1 VTSDVTSGGVGDR
14 HPATLRIL
22 AVCTA
27 NVCRSPVVER
37 LLTRHLS
44 AAGWPVQVRSAGVA
58 GGRLGVHRDTLAA
71 AAEVG
76 VDLSDHGSRRLTTAL
91 LADDG
96 ADLVVTSTREH
107 LREVVALDPGAWPR
121 TFTLRELARR
131 AGEVSNMANVWNVS
145 DFAAWR
151 AALGEGR
158 RAADLMRPDPAD
170 DLDDPYGGPARHHV
184 TMVHDVEALSARI
197 AHLVP
202 RP

>member
-1 VTSDVTSGGVGDR
+1 
-14 HPATLRIL
+14 LRIL

-37 LLTRHLS
+37 LLARHLN
-44 AAGWPVQVRSAGVA
+44 AVGWSVQVRSAGVS
-58 GGRLGVHRDTLAA
+58 GGRLGVHPDTITAA
-71 AAEVG
+71 SAVG
-76 VDLSDHGSRRLTTAL
+76 LDLSDHGSRRLTAEL
-91 LADDG
+91 LVDEG
-96 ADLVVTSTREH
+96 ADLVITSTREH

-131 AGEVSNMANVWNVS
+131 AGDVATGSSASDGFEAM

-151 AALGEGR
+151 AALGAGR

-170 DLDDPYGGPARHHV
+170 DLDDPYGGPARHHL
-184 TMVHDVEALSARI
+184 TMVHDIDALSARI

-202 RP
+202 R

>member
-1 VTSDVTSGGVGDR
+1 MTGD
-14 HPATLRIL
+14 PVTLRIL
-22 AVCTA
+22 TVCTA

-37 LLTRHLS
+37 LLSRHLES
-44 AAGWPVQVRSAGVA
+44 AGWSVQVRSAGVS

-76 VDLSDHGSRRLTTAL
+76 VDLSDHSSRRLTAGL
-91 LADDG
+91 LTEEG

-121 TFTLRELARR
+121 TFTLRELVRR
-131 AGEVSNMANVWNVS
+131 ADHLSGMTGASGMTDVTN
-145 DFAAWR
+145 FATWR
-151 AALGEGR
+151 AALGQGR

-170 DLDDPYGGPARHHV
+170 DLDDPYGAPARHHLA
-184 TMVHDVEALSARI
+184 MVRDVEVLSARI